1 MDLSR
6 GRHAVN
12 QAPRLLLRDLL
23 DCALVRVSGEACVAA
38 ALIQDPLPGPV
49 RVAAI
54 GKAADG
60 MMRGAIAALGD
71 DFIQGLVIP
80 KAGARY
86 RPLPGNDQL
95 RVFPASHP
103 VPDQSSLEAGRAL
116 VEFFAAVPVEETLLL
131 LISGGASSL
140 AEVLAQGVG
149 LDQLIGLNQYL
160 LGSGLD
166 INECNALRGRLSL
179 IKAGG
184 LLGYARTPRIVGMMI
199 SDVPGDDPAVIG
211 SGLLCPGPRKPIPE
225 CVPSQWRELLAQA
238 PDPVVCKPPERV
250 QVIASN
256 ADARRAIVAAAI
268 ARGLV
273 VHLPDG
279 VLAGDALGLGGQI
292 GEILKGGAA
301 GLYLWGGETTV
312 VLPSQPGHGGRNQH
326 LALAAAMAIEGCED
340 VSLLACGSDGNDGPG
355 SWAGAIV
362 DGGTLARGARS
373 GLEPKECLQ
382 RADSGSFLSA
392 SGDLIATGP
401 TGTNVSDLV
410 LGLVCA
416 PNGELR

>member
-1 MDLSR
+1 M
-6 GRHAVN
+6 
-12 QAPRLLLRDLL
+12 
-23 DCALVRVSGEACVAA
+23 AA
-38 ALIQDPLPGPV
+38 ALRQDPLEGPV
-49 RVAAI
+49 HVAAV

-60 MMRGAIAALGD
+60 MMRGAMAVLGD
-71 DFIQGLVIP
+71 DFIKGLVIP
-80 KAGARY
+80 KSGARY
-86 RPLPGNDQL
+86 LPLQASDRLG
-95 RVFPASHP
+95 VFPASHP

-116 VEFFAAVPVEETLLL
+116 VEFVAAVPTGETLLL

-140 AEVLAQGVG
+140 AEVLAEGAG
-149 LDQLIGLNQYL
+149 LDQLIALNQYL

-166 INECNALRGRLSL
+166 IDECNALRGRLSL

-184 LLGYARTPRIVGMMI
+184 LLRYVSTPRIVGLII

-211 SGLLCPGPRKPIPE
+211 SGLLCPRPRKPIPE
-225 CVPSQWRELLAQA
+225 SVPSPWRELLAHA
-238 PDPVVCKPPERV
+238 PDPVADKPRARV

-256 ADARRAIVAAAI
+256 GDARRAIVASAN

-279 VLAGDALGLGGQI
+279 VLAGDAQDAGAQI
-292 GEILKGGAA
+292 GEILKGGGA
-301 GLYLWGGETTV
+301 GLYVWGGETTV
-312 VLPSQPGHGGRNQH
+312 VLPPQPGQGGRNQH
-326 LALAAAMAIEGCED
+326 LALAAAMAIEGCEH

-373 GLEPKECLQ
+373 GLNPKDCLQ
-382 RADSGSFLSA
+382 RADSGSFLAA

-410 LGLVCA
+410 LGLVRA
-416 PNGELR
+416 PNDELG